1 MSSSSALNGHQQVEQ
16 RATSQTPSSH
26 QDAFPFFYN
35 ATVVEGDS
43 VMTDE
48 ERSIVD
54 ERRRQ
59 IEAYCPPFTTG
70 LDPNPVSGEELR
82 IAMSTRASILLSHSL
97 HVAIIEVEGDSG
109 PEAS

>member
-1 MSSSSALNGHQQVEQ
+1 MSSRSSAPNGHQQVEQ
-16 RATSQTPSSH
+16 RASSQTPSYH

-48 ERSIVD
+48 ERFILD

-59 IEAYCPPFTTG
+59 IAAYCPPFTTG
-70 LDPNPVSGEELR
+70 LDPNPVSGEKPR
-82 IAMSTRASILLSHSL
+82 IPMSTRASILFSPSP
-97 HVAIIEVEGDSG
+97 HVAFVAFS
-109 PEAS
+109 